1 MSELVAKF
9 PPKTRFLFKPSRYK
23 VLYGGRGSGKSWAMA
38 RALLLIGASKKL
50 RVLCVREVQNSIAE
64 SVHKLL
70 SQQIENLNLQS
81 FYEIQ
86 NTTIFS
92 KINGTEFIF
101 EGIKHNITK
110 IKSMEGIDVC
120 WAEEA
125 EAISDMSWDV
135 LVPTI
140 RKSGSEIWISFNPKF
155 DDDATYV
162 RFVSNPPANC
172 VAIKMNWTDN
182 KYISQELIDEKN
194 DLKERDLDKYL
205 WVWEGHC
212 LKVLDGAVYMD
223 EMRKMRDDGRISNV
237 PYEPSKPVYTFWDLG
252 FGDSTAIWF
261 VQMVAMQYRVIDY
274 IEDNRK
280 SIDHYVR
287 VIQSKPYVFERHY
300 LPHDGRHANLATGKT
315 IQEIVEGFG
324 LRVEIVPQIGIDNGI
339 NAVRM
344 AMPNVW
350 IDENKCKEGI
360 KALEYY
366 HYETDK
372 NGNRR
377 NIPAHDWSSHG
388 CDAFRYMA
396 VAFKESVKH
405 KPIKKAYVQHGWMG

>member
-1 MSELVAKF
+1 
-9 PPKTRFLFKPSRYK
+9 
-23 VLYGGRGSGKSWAMA
+23 
-38 RALLLIGASKKL
+38 
-50 RVLCVREVQNSIAE
+50 
-64 SVHKLL
+64 
-70 SQQIENLNLQS
+70 
-81 FYEIQ
+81 
-86 NTTIFS
+86 
-92 KINGTEFIF
+92 
-101 EGIKHNITK
+101 K

-172 VAIKMNWTDN
+172 IAIKMNWTDN

-252 FGDSTAIWF
+252 FGDSTA
-261 VQMVAMQYRVIDY
+261 
-274 IEDNRK
+274 
-280 SIDHYVR
+280 
-287 VIQSKPYVFERHY
+287 
-300 LPHDGRHANLATGKT
+300 
-315 IQEIVEGFG
+315 
-324 LRVEIVPQIGIDNGI
+324 
-339 NAVRM
+339 
-344 AMPNVW
+344 
-350 IDENKCKEGI
+350 
-360 KALEYY
+360 
-366 HYETDK
+366 
-372 NGNRR
+372 
-377 NIPAHDWSSHG
+377 
-388 CDAFRYMA
+388 
-396 VAFKESVKH
+396 
-405 KPIKKAYVQHGWMG
+405 

>member
-1 MSELVAKF
+1 MINAQFPAKT
-9 PPKTRFLFKPSRYK
+9 KFLFKPCRYK

-38 RALLLIGASKKL
+38 RALLLLATQKTL

-70 SQQIENLNLQS
+70 SQQIEKLGLQQ
-81 FYEIQ
+81 FFEIQ

-92 KINGTEFIF
+92 KINGSEFIF
-101 EGIKHNITK
+101 EGIKHNVTK
-110 IKSMEGIDVC
+110 IKSMEGIDIC

-135 LVPTI
+135 LIPTI

-155 DDDATYV
+155 EDDPTYQ
-162 RFVSNPPANC
+162 RFVFNPPKES
-172 VAIKMNWTDN
+172 AIVKMNWTDN
-182 KYISQELIDEKN
+182 KYISPELIAEKD
-194 DLKERDLDKYL
+194 DLKARDYDKYL

-212 LKVLDGAVYMD
+212 LKILDGAVYKD
-223 EMRKMRDDGRISNV
+223 EMRKMREDGRITNV
-237 PYEPSKPVYTFWDLG
+237 PYESSKPVYTFWDLG

-274 IEDNRK
+274 IEDNRRA
-280 SIDHYVR
+280 IDYYVKQ
-287 VIQSKPYVFERHY
+287 IQSKPYVYERHY

-324 LRVEIVPQIGIDNGI
+324 LKVEIVPQIGIDNGI

-344 AMPNVW
+344 AMGNVW

-366 HYETDK
+366 HYEQDK
-372 NGNRR
+372 NGN
-377 NIPAHDWSSHG
+377 NKTTPAHDWSSHA

-396 VAFKESVKH
+396 VAFKESVSV
-405 KPIKKAYVQHGWMG
+405 KPVKRVYHGSHGWMG

>member
-1 MSELVAKF
+1 MVINAKF
-9 PPKTRFLFKPSRYK
+9 PPKLKFLFKPSRYK
-23 VLYGGRGSGKSWAMA
+23 VLFGGRGSGKSWGVA
-38 RALLLIGASKKL
+38 RALLLIGAKQKT
-50 RVLCVREVQNSIAE
+50 RILCAREIQNSLDE

-70 SQQIENLNLQS
+70 SDQIEALGLSS
-81 FYEIQ
+81 FYTIQ
-86 NTTIFS
+86 KTTIFAP
-92 KINGTEFIF
+92 NGTEFIF
-101 EGIKHNITK
+101 EGLKHNVTK
-110 IKSMEGIDVC
+110 IKSMEGVDIC
-120 WAEEA
+120 WVEEA
-125 EAISDMSWDV
+125 EMVSEPSWQV
-135 LVPTI
+135 LTPTI
-140 RKSGSEIWISFNPKF
+140 RKPNSEIWVTFNPKF
-155 DDDATYV
+155 ENDATYH
-162 RFVSNPPANC
+162 RFITSPSDDVVS
-172 VAIKMNWTDN
+172 VKMNWSDN
-182 KYISQELIDEKN
+182 PYFPVELEREK
-194 DLKERDLDKYL
+194 DHLKGVNPDAYL
-205 WVWEGHC
+205 HVWEGHC
-212 LKVLDGAVYMD
+212 LRVLDGAVYK
-223 EMRKMRDDGRISNV
+223 EELRKMREENRITAV

-274 IEDNRK
+274 VEDCRQ
-280 SIDHYVR
+280 SVDYYVR
-287 VIQSKPYVFERHY
+287 AIQNKPYVYERHY

-350 IDENKCKEGI
+350 IDEKKCSEGI
-360 KALEYY
+360 RALEYY
-366 HYETDK
+366 HYENDK
-372 NGNRR
+372 NGNTR

>member
-1 MSELVAKF
+1 MTIAKF
-9 PPKTRFLFKPSRYK
+9 NPKLRFLFKPCRYK
-23 VLYGGRGSGKSWAMA
+23 VLYGGRGSGKSWAIA
-38 RALLLIGASKKL
+38 RALLIIGTQKPL

-70 SQQIENLNLQS
+70 SQQIEQLGLQS

-92 KINGTEFIF
+92 RINGTEFIF

-125 EAISDMSWDV
+125 EAISDVSWDT
-135 LVPTI
+135 LIPTI
-140 RKSGSEIWISFNPKF
+140 RKSGSEIWISFNPRF
-155 DDDATYV
+155 EDDPTYQ
-162 RFVSNPPANC
+162 RFVAKPPENSH
-172 VAIKMNWTDN
+172 ILKLNWTNN
-182 KYISQELIDEKN
+182 KYISSELISEKD
-194 DLKERDLDKYL
+194 DLKARDYDKYL

-212 LKVLDGAVYMD
+212 LKVLEGAVYKD
-223 EMRKMRDDGRISNV
+223 EMRKMREDGRITNV

-280 SIDHYVR
+280 AVDFYVR
-287 VIQSKPYVFERHY
+287 EIQKKPYVYDRHY

-315 IQEIVEGFG
+315 IQEIVEGYG
-324 LRVEIVPQIGIDNGI
+324 LKVEITPQIGIDNGI

-366 HYETDK
+366 HYEHDK

-377 NIPAHDWSSHG
+377 NTPAHDWSSHG

-396 VAFKESVKH
+396 VAFKETVAI
-405 KPIKKAYVQHGWMG
+405 KPYTPKLYGSNSWMG